1 MKGGG
6 QQQNPPDQSLDF
18 FLIIGFVFVSGMFL
32 WYYYSPQIVAF
43 IFKVRVIE
51 AKALLWILKLL
62 DKVSELIDSDM
73 AAIAQLESSIRY
85 MSNTP
90 ASSVDFDDFMM
101 ISSRFGQ
108 AFSLPAILV
117 GILGVVYCL
126 FFHRFSKF
134 KQVYSMTSLSR
145 QEVSNWPQIS
155 CVLGK
160 NLIKQDVRK
169 GEWRMSDQPLGFA
182 KRHGL
187 LETEVITGQTIAR
200 LNKEKAHA
208 VFCSQM
214 GPLWEGL
221 EGLPPY
227 VLALFAVFCAKAE
240 NDSEGARSLLRQVSA
255 SAAGG
260 SLDFGGTRLL
270 LFKHVR
276 SKRVGRAVSPHA
288 YLYTVMASML
298 TLARR
303 DGVLSVSEFLWLKPL
318 DRQLWYVLSNVGR
331 QTAFVEVSA
340 PMAHWMV
347 EKRLRRPLKVPMV
360 DQAVEALDEALS
372 NIVINL
378 DEED

>member
-6 QQQNPPDQSLDF
+6 QQQNPPDQSLDL
-18 FLIIGFVFVSGMFL
+18 FLIIGFIFVVSIFL
-32 WYYYSPQIVAF
+32 WHYYSPQIVRA
-43 IFKVRVIE
+43 IFNFRILE
-51 AKALLWILKLL
+51 GKALLWCLKLL
-62 DKVSELIDSDM
+62 DDVSELVDADM
-73 AAIAQLESSIRY
+73 AALTQLESSIRY
-85 MSNTP
+85 MSV
-90 ASSVDFDDFMM
+90 ASAENITFDDFSM
-101 ISSRFGQ
+101 ISRRFGH

-117 GILGVVYCL
+117 GAVGMVYSL
-126 FFHRFSKF
+126 FFHRFSKY

-145 QEVSNWPQIS
+145 QEVKNWPQIS

-160 NLIKQDVRK
+160 NLIKTDVRE
-169 GEWRMSDQPLGFA
+169 GEWRMSDQPLSFA
-182 KRHGL
+182 RRHGL
-187 LETEVITGQTIAR
+187 LEQETVAGQTIAR

-208 VFCSQM
+208 IFCSQM
-214 GPLWEGL
+214 GPLWNGL

-227 VLALFAVFCAKAE
+227 VLALFAIFCAKAE
-240 NDSEGARSLLRQVSA
+240 NDSDGARALLRQISTSA
-255 SAAGG
+255 GSG

-318 DRQLWYVLSNVGR
+318 DRQLWYMLNNVGR

-340 PMAHWMV
+340 PMSHWMI

-360 DQAVEALDEALS
+360 KQAVDALDEALA

-378 DEED
+378 DDED